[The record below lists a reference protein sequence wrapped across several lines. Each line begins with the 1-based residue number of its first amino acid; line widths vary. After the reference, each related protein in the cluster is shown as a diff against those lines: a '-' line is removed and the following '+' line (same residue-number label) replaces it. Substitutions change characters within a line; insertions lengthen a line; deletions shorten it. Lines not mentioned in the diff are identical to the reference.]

1 MPKGEKL
8 RAKAKWIS
16 QPLLNLEI
24 VEIEFV
30 FRPKNL
36 LLQNR
41 SLMGRSL
48 IMEKGEFWHLIKFT
62 LEIFLYLLNQV
73 CLT

>member
-30 FRPKNL
+30 FE
-36 LLQNR
+36 
-41 SLMGRSL
+41 S
-48 IMEKGEFWHLIKFT
+48 T
-62 LEIFLYLLNQV
+62 
-73 CLT
+73 